1 MKNQVVTTAVLMLS
15 ILSLVSGKDCFNQLS
30 TFTPIKGL
38 KYVLDSDQLLEVSAN
53 KEKYSCYD
61 LADYEGEIGTQTA
74 WMNLDVAIRTAMV
87 REYFP
92 MLMKDNN
99 DLAEAFSCPDGVKN
113 YKILDVKS
121 CDLKDGE
128 RVKAGPFKI
137 TASTN
142 PDGSG
147 KGYSKVAVVVNYVCN
162 EEARR
167 RTVSLRF
174 NGKSNGK
181 CK

>member
-1 MKNQVVTTAVLMLS
+1 
-15 ILSLVSGKDCFNQLS
+15 
-30 TFTPIKGL
+30 
-38 KYVLDSDQLLEVSAN
+38 
-53 KEKYSCYD
+53 

-99 DLAEAFSCPDGVKN
+99 GLAEAFSCPAGVRN
-113 YKILDVKS
+113 YRIIDVKS
-121 CDLKDGE
+121 CDLNDGE
-128 RVKAGPFKI
+128 RVKAGPYRI
-137 TASTN
+137 TASSN

-162 EEARR
+162 EQARR

-174 NGKSNGK
+174 NGKGNYK

>member
-1 MKNQVVTTAVLMLS
+1 
-15 ILSLVSGKDCFNQLS
+15 
-30 TFTPIKGL
+30 
-38 KYVLDSDQLLEVSAN
+38 
-53 KEKYSCYD
+53 
-61 LADYEGEIGTQTA
+61 
-74 WMNLDVAIRTAMV
+74 
-87 REYFP
+87 